1 MVTTANPATMT
12 AMSSQLAV
20 GVRQPLARS
29 LMTLSEM
36 GSVPPEPRIQ
46 ITSPLQASRPAR
58 VTTNEGSRSRA
69 IRVPCSAPIAVVT
82 ARAAMTAA
90 HQGQSRDPMSSSA
103 VITPPITETKPI
115 DRSMSPSSSA
125 NTSLIPSSM
134 KTAPWTSR
142 SVRFTGDRKCP
153 FSDWKMTAITIR
165 PVITEMAPLSPG
177 ASQAA
182 AARRGTVVSARAI
195 AVSSRSRPGGRRSA
209 VSRRRAGRRPRT
221 GP

>member
-1 MVTTANPATMT
+1 MVTTANAATM
-12 AMSSQLAV
+12 AAISSQLAV

-58 VTTNEGSRSRA
+58 VTTNEGSWSRA

-82 ARAAMTAA
+82 SRAAMTAA

-153 FSDWKMTAITIR
+153 FSDWKMTPITIR

-182 AARRGTVVSARAI
+182 AARRGMVISARAI
-195 AVSSRSRPGGRRSA
+195 AVSSRSRPGGRRPAASL
-209 VSRRRAGRRPRT
+209 RRAGRPPRT

>member
-1 MVTTANPATMT
+1 MVTTANAATM
-12 AMSSQLAV
+12 AAISSQLAV

-82 ARAAMTAA
+82 SRAAMTAA
-90 HQGQSRDPMSSSA
+90 HQGQLRDPMSSSA

-115 DRSMSPSSSA
+115 DRSMSPEQQREHLA
-125 NTSLIPSSM
+125 HPQQHEYRALDQQVGQVHRGQEVPVQRLEDDPDHDE
-134 KTAPWTSR
+134 A
-142 SVRFTGDRKCP
+142 GDHG
-153 FSDWKMTAITIR
+153 D
-165 PVITEMAPLSPG
+165 G
-177 ASQAA
+177 AALAGRQ
-182 AARRGTVVSARAI
+182 
-195 AVSSRSRPGGRRSA
+195 PGGRRPA
-209 VSRRRAGRRPRT
+209 RAS
-221 GP
+221 

>member
-1 MVTTANPATMT
+1 MIANAATMAT
-12 AMSSQLAV
+12 ISSQLAT

-36 GSVPPEPRIQ
+36 GRVPPEPRIQ
-46 ITSPLQASRPAR
+46 MTSPLQASSPAR

-69 IRVPCSAPIAVVT
+69 TRVPCSAPIAVVT
-82 ARAAMTAA
+82 SRAVMTAA
-90 HQGQSRDPMSSSA
+90 HHGQSRDPMSSSA

-134 KTAPWTSR
+134 KTAPWISR
-142 SVRFTGDRKCP
+142 SVRFTGDRKCA
-153 FSDWKMTAITIR
+153 FSDWKITPITIR

-182 AARRGTVVSARAI
+182 ARRGTVMSARAI
-195 AVSSRSRPGGRRSA
+195 AVSSRSRPGGRRPAASL
-209 VSRRRAGRRPRT
+209 RRAGRRPRT